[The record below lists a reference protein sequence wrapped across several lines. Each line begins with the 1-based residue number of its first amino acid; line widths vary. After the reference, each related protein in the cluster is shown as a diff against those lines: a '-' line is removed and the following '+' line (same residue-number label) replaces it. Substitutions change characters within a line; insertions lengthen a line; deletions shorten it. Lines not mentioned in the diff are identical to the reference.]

1 MLDAEKPVTAKGLLS
16 LLPNAH
22 TRTYPVRAP
31 FTARPDRRNNDC
43 ALRCGDRSRC
53 IVKQALWS
61 KRLSQ

>member
-31 FTARPDRRNNDC
+31 FTARPNRRNNDC
-43 ALRCGDRSRC
+43 ALYCGFG
-53 IVKQALWS
+53 AAA
-61 KRLSQ
+61 